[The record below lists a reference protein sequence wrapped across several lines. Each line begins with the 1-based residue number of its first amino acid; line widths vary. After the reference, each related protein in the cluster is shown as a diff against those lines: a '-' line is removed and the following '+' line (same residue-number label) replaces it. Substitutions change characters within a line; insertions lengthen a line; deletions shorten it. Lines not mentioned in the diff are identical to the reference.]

1 MKNIPL
7 DAENLVLSFLYKPL
21 KNRKRC
27 CAVIKNKKICMKST
41 QTKEIFCTLHLKIF
55 QKALNSSNIFE
66 SIYLKSLYLKRTQ
79 KN

>member
-27 CAVIKNKKICMKST
+27 CAVIKNKKVCMKST